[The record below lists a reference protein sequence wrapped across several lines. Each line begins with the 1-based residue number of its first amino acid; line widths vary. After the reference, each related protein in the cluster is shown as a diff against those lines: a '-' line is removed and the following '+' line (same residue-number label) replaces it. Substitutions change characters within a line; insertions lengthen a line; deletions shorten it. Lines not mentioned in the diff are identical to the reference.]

1 MSHVLEQF
9 HVLEH
14 IDVYTKL
21 SSQLKEYEEY
31 ELDEYFVFP
40 TILEP
45 VIKNGMV
52 LYRSEDELKD
62 ILNKCWRYTIVDT
75 LWTDDTVYFYGRVD
89 ECYKFGDTMIIKIIY
104 EPDDYVEGMNLAIH
118 QFQTDVIEDS
128 MLNAGLDEL
137 AKMGVRGMDI
147 NFNRDDQETLF
158 IEHEIRKMKVR
169 DAMVHRRFINSDSP
183 IIEHVLDR
191 YSQLQVRIYKMEI
204 EHFQQK
210 NKHFLQQNLPDTIS
224 PLEDVIDIEAWE
236 EERNKYR
243 RSELMTVEDFNR
255 RYEEL
260 SQVRPNIQIDVMD
273 ELVSYDNIDIPC
285 RLFTTELE
293 RNVVYD
299 IKTVKSILESTRTS
313 PITRK
318 PITRIQIM
326 DDALIESFNADHAH
340 IQAGETKIQELHEH
354 VAQQEQ
360 KLDQLSLEWRQLTKL
375 VNLTQS
381 VRDAKAAWKN
391 TKKQAAQAVRDAKAA
406 VRDAKAAW
414 QNAKK
419 QARKDVTSDY
429 KRLSA
434 ARRRVHSSIKRSR
447 TKITGNE
454 TVIKEARQRRHI
466 RVVDMLRF

>member
-1 MSHVLEQF
+1 MF

-31 ELDEYFVFP
+31 ELDEYFDFP

-52 LYRSEDELKD
+52 LYRTENELKD
-62 ILNKCWRYTIVDT
+62 ILNKCWRPTTVDT

-104 EPDDYVEGMNLAIH
+104 EPDDYVEMNNLAIQ

-128 MLNAGLDEL
+128 MLVEGLREL
-137 AKMGVRGMDI
+137 ADMGVQGMDKD
-147 NFNRDDQETLF
+147 FNRDEQETLF

-169 DAMVHRRFINSDSP
+169 DAMVHKRFINSDSP
-183 IIEHVLDR
+183 IIEHVLDS
-191 YSQLQVRIYKMEI
+191 YSEIHVRIYEMEI
-204 EHFQQK
+204 EHFQ
-210 NKHFLQQNLPDTIS
+210 QQNLPDTIS
-224 PLEDVIDIEAWE
+224 SLKDVIDIEVWKD
-236 EERNKYR
+236 ERNKYQ
-243 RSELMTVEDFNR
+243 RSELMIAEDFNR

-299 IKTVKSILESTRTS
+299 IKTVKSILESTLTS

-318 PITRIQIM
+318 SIMCIQIM
-326 DDALIESFNADHAH
+326 DDALIESFNADHAQ

-360 KLDQLSLEWRQLTKL
+360 KTRPIIIRMAPTHKVSKFD
-375 VNLTQS
+375 
-381 VRDAKAAWKN
+381 
-391 TKKQAAQAVRDAKAA
+391 
-406 VRDAKAAW
+406 
-414 QNAKK
+414 
-419 QARKDVTSDY
+419 
-429 KRLSA
+429 
-434 ARRRVHSSIKRSR
+434 SIR
-447 TKITGNE
+447 T
-454 TVIKEARQRRHI
+454 RC
-466 RVVDMLRF
+466 

>member
-104 EPDDYVEGMNLAIH
+104 EPDDYVEMNNLAIY

-128 MLNAGLDEL
+128 MLEEGLQEL
-137 AKMGVRGMDI
+137 TDMGVRGMDI

-340 IQAGETKIQELHEH
+340 IQAGETKIQELREH

-381 VRDAKAAWKN
+381 
-391 TKKQAAQAVRDAKAA
+391 

>member
-1 MSHVLEQF
+1 MF

-31 ELDEYFVFP
+31 ELDEYFDFP

-62 ILNKCWRYTIVDT
+62 ILNKCWRHTIVDT

-104 EPDDYVEGMNLAIH
+104 EPDDYVEMNNLAIQ

-128 MLNAGLDEL
+128 MLKEGLREL
-137 AKMGVRGMDI
+137 ADMGVQGMDKD
-147 NFNRDDQETLF
+147 FNRDEQETLF

-169 DAMVHRRFINSDSP
+169 DAMVHKRFINSDSP
-183 IIEHVLDR
+183 IIEHILDR

-210 NKHFLQQNLPDTIS
+210 NKHFQQQNLPDTIS
-224 PLEDVIDIEAWE
+224 SLRNVIDIEAWE

-243 RSELMTVEDFNR
+243 RSELMTVEDFNS

-260 SQVRPNIQIDVMD
+260 SQVHPTIQIDVMD

-313 PITRK
+313 PITRN

-375 VNLTQS
+375 VNLTQA

-391 TKKQAAQAVRDAKAA
+391 AKKQAAQAVRDAKNQAA
-406 VRDAKAAW
+406 QSVRDAKAAW

-429 KRLSA
+429 NRLSA

-447 TKITGNE
+447 TKITKEE
-454 TVIKEARQRRHI
+454 TDTNDAKRNRHI